1 MLYFN
6 NNPSKVTLVKYIK
19 NDYEKVLE
27 GTEGVTIT
35 IPSSTPSIASDVLK
49 GLNGVLLNYS
59 GSVTGYP
66 WGANEGG
73 EALPEVLDAMI
84 YQNVTEDEFTELLED
99 LDGWNGSVY
108 YRGSTALLSTVL
120 NNIKNGE

>member
-6 NNPSKVTLVKYIK
+6 NHPSKIALVRYIK

-27 GTEGVTIT
+27 GTPEVEIT
-35 IPSSTPSIASDVLK
+35 IPSTFSTISSDVLK

-73 EALPEVLDAMI
+73 EALPEVLDAII